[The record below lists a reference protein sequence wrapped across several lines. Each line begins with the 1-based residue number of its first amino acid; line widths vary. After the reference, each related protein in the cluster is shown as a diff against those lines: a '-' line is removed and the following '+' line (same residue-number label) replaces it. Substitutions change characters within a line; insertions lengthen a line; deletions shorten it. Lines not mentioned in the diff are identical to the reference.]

1 MCWKCDHPDST
12 MQEWL
17 EAIYA
22 SVQRNGWV
30 VQFVTDRTP
39 FAYTIGLHP
48 RGLPELLVTG
58 MPPQRAT
65 QVLNSVAQYLVGG
78 GKPVPGERILI
89 GGELLLDVVQVQHP
103 DAHLKF
109 AVAFYGADLRA
120 LQLVWP
126 DDARAPAVV
135 QRIQQWRGATAGVR
149 HVGRATRKPRSTLA
163 RRHAEAASASVDLD
177 GRAQRIVAL
186 SSGAGETDGV
196 RRSPVPTMTR

>member
-17 EAIYA
+17 EGIYA
-22 SVQRNGWV
+22 LVQRNGWV

-58 MPPQRAT
+58 MPPQRARH
-65 QVLNSVAQYLVGG
+65 VLNSVAEYLVDG
-78 GKPVPGERILI
+78 GKPLPGERILI
-89 GGELLLDVVQVQHP
+89 GDELLLDVVQVQHP

-109 AVAFYGADLRA
+109 AAAFYGADLRA

-126 DDARAPAVV
+126 DDQGHRP
-135 QRIQQWRGATAGVR
+135 WCSEFSNSGVR
-149 HVGRATRKPRSTLA
+149 QPVFGMRVEPPESRD
-163 RRHAEAASASVDLD
+163 RR
-177 GRAQRIVAL
+177 
-186 SSGAGETDGV
+186 
-196 RRSPVPTMTR
+196 

>member
-22 SVQRNGWV
+22 SVERNGWV
-30 VQFVTDRTP
+30 VQFVESDRTP
-39 FAYTIGLHP
+39 YAYTIGLHP

-65 QVLNSVAQYLVGG
+65 QVLNSVAEYLVGG
-78 GKPVPGERILI
+78 GKPRPGERILI

-103 DAHLKF
+103 DAHMNF

-126 DDARAPAVV
+126 DDQGHRP
-135 QRIQQWRGATAGVR
+135 WCSEFSNGGVR
-149 HVGRATRKPRSTLA
+149 QPVLGMWVEPPESRD
-163 RRHAEAASASVDLD
+163 RR
-177 GRAQRIVAL
+177 
-186 SSGAGETDGV
+186 
-196 RRSPVPTMTR
+196 